1 MKKIKIEKN
10 KTCVS
15 KDFKKS
21 DEGEKDNKTDVIVFD
36 KPRKTW
42 WFRVHEESL
51 EWEMASVE
59 MKASN
64 KKDAQFLIYGDPKF
78 IKRVKND
85 FGGCRLF
92 HPIFY
97 VTNTPRYG
105 MWNLTIDEVR
115 FGKNNPWLKSAR
127 IAVEIGQEKWIRIQS
142 NEEISQY
149 DCFGHDNQ
157 EAIPQPNWDK
167 TIEEAIAD
175 AWGDFIL
182 TEEDYETHTLV
193 KEHLSGVKVDF
204 GRDKK

>member
-1 MKKIKIEKN
+1 MKKIIIEKN

-15 KDFKKS
+15 KDFRRS
-21 DEGEKDNKTDVIVFD
+21 DEGERTGQTDVITFD

-42 WFRVHEESL
+42 WFKVNEESL
-51 EWEMASVE
+51 EWECSSVE

-64 KKDAQFLIYGDPKF
+64 KKDAQFLVYGNESF

-97 VTNTPRYG
+97 VTNAPRYG

-127 IAVEIGQEKWIRIQS
+127 NVVELAQSKWVRMQS
-142 NEEISQY
+142 NEESNQY
-149 DCFGHDNQ
+149 DCFVHVNQ
-157 EAIPQPNWDK
+157 EAIPEPNWDK
-167 TIEEAIAD
+167 SIEEAISD
-175 AWGDFIL
+175 AWGDYIL
-182 TEEDYETHTLV
+182 TEEDYETNSLV
-193 KEHLSGVKVDF
+193 SEHLSEIE
-204 GRDKK
+204 RIHATLPQ